1 MAEALKG
8 SQTSRCVVD
17 DGLAVA
23 ASAHPASCG
32 DLHGV
37 VACAVGVDVHPYP
50 VPPDGCLLDVSM
62 QTLIGPC
69 CWKTR

>member
-1 MAEALKG
+1 MAEASKG

-23 ASAHPASCG
+23 AFALPAFCG

-37 VACAVGVDVHPYP
+37 VACTVGVDVHPYP
-50 VPPDGCLLDVSM
+50 VPLDGCPNVV
-62 QTLIGPC
+62 TE
-69 CWKTR
+69 